1 MPQTATFRVWRGDAQ
16 GGEFRSYP
24 SHVSE
29 GMVVLDAVHQI
40 QAQQAHD
47 LPSAGT
53 ARLGNAVHAPRKSTA
68 TRGSC
73 A

>member
-1 MPQTATFRVWRGDAQ
+1 
-16 GGEFRSYP
+16 
-24 SHVSE
+24 
-29 GMVVLDAVHQI
+29 VVLDAVHQI